1 MIDSVPS
8 SDRFEKLRHSSIR
21 LESYRDLLKNQYS
34 DLESS
39 EEKAK
44 YSAELHQK
52 CVEIFKR
59 WLEDAL
65 DKNVHAMAEL
75 ATSGLRHI
83 ISDQK
88 LTFKVK
94 QEMKYNRLS
103 MRFVLEQERNDGV
116 IIEGDPINSYGG
128 GAVVIISL
136 ILRLAVMARMK
147 MANLLLLDESMV
159 ALANAYVPA
168 CASFMRQLS
177 EQTGINI
184 LMVTHNPEFLSYAN
198 VAYEAYT
205 QEDSLK
211 IRKIKTETM

>member
-1 MIDSVPS
+1 MIPS
-8 SDRFEKLRHSSIR
+8 SERFEKLRHSSIR

-34 DLESS
+34 KLEAD

-44 YSAELHQK
+44 YSSELHQK

-75 ATSGLRHI
+75 ATSGLRHV

-88 LTFKVK
+88 LTFKIK

-103 MRFVLEQERNDGV
+103 MKFILEQERADGV
-116 IIEGDPINSYGG
+116 IIEGEPTGSYGG

-136 ILRLAVMARMK
+136 VLRLAVMARMR

-168 CASFMRQLS
+168 CAEFMRQLS

-184 LMVTHNPEFLSYAN
+184 LMVTHNPEFISHAN
-198 VAYEAYT
+198 IAYEAYS
-205 QEDSLK
+205 QNDSLK
-211 IRKIKTETM
+211 IRKLKTESM